1 LKHTQFPPIDDASVS
16 SVVSKQKLNSGRGF
30 FSSFSET
37 LHESR
42 RLQAA
47 RFIHQHRHLIDR
59 AHKADAAKRTGAP
72 SLRNKVP
79 QIVLETVNSTGKP
92 GAKMSFCAKLIIAI
106 VLAGFGV
113 LHFIADG
120 ALRHA
125 TAAQPT
131 EDRMPLADRD

>member
-1 LKHTQFPPIDDASVS
+1 
-16 SVVSKQKLNSGRGF
+16 
-30 FSSFSET
+30 
-37 LHESR
+37 
-42 RLQAA
+42 
-47 RFIHQHRHLIDR
+47 
-59 AHKADAAKRTGAP
+59 
-72 SLRNKVP
+72 
-79 QIVLETVNSTGKP
+79 
-92 GAKMSFCAKLIIAI
+92 MSFNAKLIIAI

>member
-1 LKHTQFPPIDDASVS
+1 MKHTQFPPIDDSSVS

-92 GAKMSFCAKLIIAI
+92 GAKMSFNAKLIIAI